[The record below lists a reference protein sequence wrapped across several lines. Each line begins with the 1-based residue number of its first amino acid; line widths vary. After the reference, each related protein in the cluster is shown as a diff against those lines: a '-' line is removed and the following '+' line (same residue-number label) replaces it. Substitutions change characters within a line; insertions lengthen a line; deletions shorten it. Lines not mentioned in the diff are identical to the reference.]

1 MSELKLGK
9 RAAVRS
15 LRLSDLAAYTTHKL
29 PAPPAS
35 VAAPASVQWGMDA
48 NDELGDCTIA
58 AVDHLIAA
66 WNADLDEHDT
76 RPTIQ
81 QIRDTYFALTG
92 GADSGL
98 AEQNVLQHWQKE
110 GLFGNK
116 IAAFAPFSTSSI
128 VEMHQAVAFYGGAYL
143 GIQCPQSAQQQF
155 ADGKPWT
162 YVPGSPIEGGHAICA
177 VGYTPTTL
185 LCVSWGA
192 LVEVTYSF
200 LAHFL
205 DEAWVAVSH
214 ELVEHGNDGYGLDT
228 QALLAD
234 IASI

>member
-1 MSELKLGK
+1 MPDLKLGK
-9 RAAVRS
+9 LDAVRS

-35 VAAPASVQWGMDA
+35 VDAPTNVQWGMDS
-48 NDELGDCTIA
+48 NDSLGDCTIA

-66 WNADLDEHDT
+66 WNADLDEQDP
-76 RPTIQ
+76 RPADGEIQ
-81 QIRDTYFALTG
+81 ATYFSLTG
-92 GADSGL
+92 GQDTGL
-98 AEQNVLQHWQKE
+98 NEQQVLQTWQST

-116 IAAFAPFSTSSI
+116 IAAFAPFSTSNI
-128 VEMHQAVAFYGGAYL
+128 VEMHQAVAFYRGAYL

-155 ADGKPWT
+155 SEGKPWT
-162 YVPGSPIEGGHAICA
+162 YVPGSPVEGGHAICA

-192 LVEVTYSF
+192 LVEVTYTF

-228 QALLAD
+228 SALLAD